1 MFLLRDID
9 VVVTLLE
16 TDAHAGELRRDDAQV
31 LERYVADR
39 QFRLV
44 HGGHADEAAHLDH
57 VGQQRVLRAAER
69 LDALDGQQVRGDA
82 RDACAHAV
90 EHLAQLLQVGLAGG
104 VVDRREALGHHGGH
118 HDVGRT
124 GHRCFV
130 QQHVGS
136 FQLAA
141 FDHEKFV
148 GDVEIELRTQL
159 LEPEEVGIQP
169 PPADFVAA
177 GFGYVTHAEARQ
189 HGADEHHRAAQA
201 RAALPVVLRAEV
213 VEIYFAGAK
222 TVCILREL
230 FDLDAHA
237 PQQFD
242 ELHDVEDL
250 GNVVHRDP
258 FGGQQRG
265 AEYLQRFVL
274 GALGRDA
281 AVEPVASFDF
291 ENRHNP

>member
-1 MFLLRDID
+1 MID
-9 VVVTLLE
+9 PSRKVWHGRHEPVG
-16 TDAHAGELRRDDAQV
+16 TDDPQRIVREPGHHPGAVRP
-31 LERYVADR
+31 
-39 QFRLV
+39 
-44 HGGHADEAAHLDH
+44 HGHPF
-57 VGQQRVLRAAER
+57 
-69 LDALDGQQVRGDA
+69 
-82 RDACAHAV
+82 
-90 EHLAQLLQVGLAGG
+90 
-104 VVDRREALGHHGGH
+104 HHGGH

-159 LEPEEVGIQP
+159 LEPEEMGVQP

-237 PQQFD
+237 PQQV
-242 ELHDVEDL
+242 DV
-250 GNVVHRDP
+250 
-258 FGGQQRG
+258 
-265 AEYLQRFVL
+265 
-274 GALGRDA
+274 A
-281 AVEPVASFDF
+281 A
-291 ENRHNP
+291 